1 MKTLI
6 LNIKQLVQTELS
18 PRKWV
23 AGKDMA
29 RLGILENAYLLV
41 EDDKIAGFGK
51 MEDLNREVVY
61 AGGDIVKEIDA
72 TGRLVMPSYCDSHT
86 HLVYAG
92 SREIEY
98 IDKIRGLSYEEIAKR
113 GGGILNSCERIR
125 KASEEEL
132 FDAAYDR
139 IQEIAGFGTG
149 AVEIKSG
156 YGLDTESELKMLR
169 VIRRLKA
176 ETPLLIKSTFL
187 GAHAVPLE
195 YKGRQTE
202 YVDLIINEM
211 IPMVAAEELAD
222 YIDVFCDKGFFTVED
237 TDRMLNAGMK
247 YGLRAKIHANELDYS
262 GGVQVG
268 VKYNAI
274 SVDHLE
280 CMGEEEIACLLESET
295 MPTVL
300 PGAAFFLN
308 MPYSPVRK
316 MIQAGLPVALASD
329 YNPGS
334 SPSGN
339 MKFIM
344 SLGCINYK
352 MLPEEVI
359 NATTLNSAYAMGV
372 EEEAGSIAVGKLAN
386 FYITTPISGIEYLPY
401 AYTADLIEAIF
412 LKGEQY

>member
-41 EDDKIAGFGK
+41 EEDKIAGFGK

-195 YKGRQTE
+195 YKGKQTE